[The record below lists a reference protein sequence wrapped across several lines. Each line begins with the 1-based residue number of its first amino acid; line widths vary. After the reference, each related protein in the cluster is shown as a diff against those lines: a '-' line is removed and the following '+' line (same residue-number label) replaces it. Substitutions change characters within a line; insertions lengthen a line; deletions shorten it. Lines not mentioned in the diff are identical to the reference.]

1 MTSMNTAKHL
11 IHEKMKNAW
20 MKQWAE
26 SGKGRSV
33 FKFVPAPNK
42 NDPIN
47 QLQRAEQVIIFRL
60 RTEHIQLNKHLNRIG
75 VKNDA
80 RCPLC
85 PCPEESVAHHLY
97 ECPALDDLRS
107 KLLPPTPDPQNTLF
121 GDRDQL
127 QMTAKYHVMANGRRA
142 KAQ

>member
-1 MTSMNTAKHL
+1 
-11 IHEKMKNAW
+11 MKNAW

-85 PCPEESVAHHLY
+85 PCPE
-97 ECPALDDLRS
+97 
-107 KLLPPTPDPQNTLF
+107 
-121 GDRDQL
+121 
-127 QMTAKYHVMANGRRA
+127 
-142 KAQ
+142 